1 MRQVSF
7 SSRAAWNREKLEAW
21 LQEALVPVE
30 PKSGFVHRLRAR
42 LVDYRGRGVTSPWM
56 LVALLG
62 AMVLFLIA
70 AVSAASRLIVALF
83 GVLTALR
90 RQRRNRFR
98 SPSA

>member
-1 MRQVSF
+1 MRQVS
-7 SSRAAWNREKLEAW
+7 SSTHAALNREKLEAW

-62 AMVLFLIA
+62 AVVLFVIA
-70 AVSAASRLIVALF
+70 AVSAAMRLLLALF
-83 GVLTALR
+83 GVVTALK
-90 RQRRNRFR
+90 RQRRNRSR